1 LIDDLDDRDTV
12 GVERFVGLFFI
23 PVGDAIEKQQSIVG
37 VLIVLHEQTMR
48 RSLDWEVHQ
57 AVIVHAPL
65 LRLVGRAVA
74 AILLELRAVGDRIA
88 PSH

>member
-1 LIDDLDDRDTV
+1 MS
-12 GVERFVGLFFI
+12 VERFVGLFLI
-23 PVGDAIEKQQSIVG
+23 SVGDAVAKQQSIIG
-37 VLIVLHEQTMR
+37 VLIVMHEQAMR